1 MRLVL
6 LNKES
11 DDADDGGAQVDHRQV
26 NVLLIPVPDDH
37 QHEHD
42 IMMLKMFKRILIYN
56 LTIYQTSHL
65 LRGFERVTS
74 L

>member
-11 DDADDGGAQVDHRQV
+11 DDTDDGGAQVDHRQV
-26 NVLLIPVPDDH
+26 NVLLIPVPDDR
-37 QHEHD
+37 QHD
-42 IMMLKMFKRILIYN
+42 IMMLKMFKRISIYN
-56 LTIYQTSHL
+56 LTIYQIAHL

>member
-26 NVLLIPVPDDH
+26 NVLLIPVPDDR
-37 QHEHD
+37 QHD
-42 IMMLKMFKRILIYN
+42 IMLLKMFKRISIYN

>member
-26 NVLLIPVPDDH
+26 NVLLIPVPDDR
-37 QHEHD
+37 QHD

-56 LTIYQTSHL
+56 LTIYQIAHL